1 MANRSVFESKIGRLA
16 RTLITLGVVC
26 TVMFFNLGWGLSM
39 ADPHQTNLSLVNTSF
54 ALMWVSLLLAA
65 VGVSVS
71 IWLAFRNR

>member
-1 MANRSVFESKIGRLA
+1 
-16 RTLITLGVVC
+16 
-26 TVMFFNLGWGLSM
+26 MFFNLGWGLSM